1 MVLKVIHELPR
12 PMGVHM
18 LELDSSGHRVPSEVE
33 KGVEICSFFPPF
45 MPQLH
50 AFFNDLRV
58 VPGTYYVL

>member
-1 MVLKVIHELPR
+1 
-12 PMGVHM
+12 MGVHM
-18 LELDSSGHRVPSEVE
+18 LEFDPSGHRMPSEVE
-33 KGVEICSFFPPF
+33 KGVEICSFFPSF

>member
-1 MVLKVIHELPR
+1 MILKVIHELPR

-18 LELDSSGHRVPSEVE
+18 LEFDPSGHWMPSEVE
-33 KGVEICSFFPPF
+33 KGVEISSFFPSF

-58 VPGTYYVL
+58 VTGTYYVL